1 MTNPSKSE
9 YTVSD
14 VLFTIRL
21 KSLKQGSF
29 PCPNWKNG
37 KQGWVEN
44 MYPIQ
49 LPCHYSQGTEQTHL
63 SACHTN

>member
-1 MTNPSKSE
+1 MTNLSKSD

-29 PCPNWKNG
+29 TCPNWKNG

-44 MYPIQ
+44 MYPI
-49 LPCHYSQGTEQTHL
+49 
-63 SACHTN
+63 

>member
-1 MTNPSKSE
+1 MTNLSKSD

-14 VLFTIRL
+14 VLFTIKL

-29 PCPNWKNG
+29 ACLNWKNG

-44 MYPIQ
+44 MYPI
-49 LPCHYSQGTEQTHL
+49 
-63 SACHTN
+63 